1 MQKTDQIASIANRG
15 KKCIIRLK
23 NRTVCY
29 AENGQRSVPL
39 EKTIKNIEQFFLR
52 SPIEV
57 QFTFIKNKSGKAE
70 KAFLKYH
77 SPFNKLQDQHY
88 FGKGLSP
95 NQNIASACFELFE
108 RYCARMRS
116 DDVIT
121 ESSFDELIDIAI
133 DPQNFNLAE
142 NSGFHRTKKIDW
154 IWGYSLSRKV
164 PVLVPANLVF
174 CPYLTSNNEKYI
186 VMSDSNGLASGN
198 NIEEAI
204 LHGLLEVI
212 ERDQVFIS
220 EYNRLPFKR
229 IIPESVPAVCK
240 PTIDYLIDK
249 GYQVSILSGTTD
261 IPVPFIAAFIHHKKS
276 PSNCS
281 VAYGCHPDPALAFER
296 ALTEAIQLLPPS
308 NNHKKWLKSGAP
320 QLYLS
325 NLSDEIHFKILKN
338 QATSNIKE
346 NIEILVS
353 FLNEIESEVIA
364 VDLSQSGIPFP
375 SVRIM
380 ATKLQPYINKDSLRL
395 SQRFF
400 DVPVKLGF
408 RKQPISKSE
417 VKIWPIC
424 GFK

>member
-1 MQKTDQIASIANRG
+1 MQKPDQTTSIANRG
-15 KKCIIRLK
+15 KKCEIRLK

-39 EKTIKNIEQFFLR
+39 EKTIKNIGQFFLR

-57 QFTFIKNKSGKAE
+57 QFTFIKNKSGKAD

-77 SPFNKLQDQHY
+77 SPFNKKQDQHY
-88 FGKGLSP
+88 FGKGLSS
-95 NQNIASACFELFE
+95 NQNFASACFEFIE
-108 RYCARMRS
+108 RYCARMRPG
-116 DDVIT
+116 DVIT
-121 ESSFDELIDIAI
+121 ESSFDELIDLAI
-133 DPQNFNLAE
+133 DPQHFNLAE
-142 NSGFHRTKKIDW
+142 NSSFLRAKKIDW
-154 IWGYSLSRKV
+154 VWGYSLSRKV

-174 CPYLTSNNEKYI
+174 CPYLTSNNDKYI

-198 NIEEAI
+198 NMEEAI
-204 LHGLLEVI
+204 LHGLLEII

-229 IIPESVPAVCK
+229 IIPESVPGACK
-240 PTIDYLIDK
+240 PTIDRLTDK

-261 IPVPFIAAFIHHKKS
+261 IPVPFMAAFIQHKKN

-281 VAYGCHPDPALAFER
+281 VAYGSYPDPALAIER

-308 NNHKKWLKSGAP
+308 NNHKKWLKSGSP
-320 QLYLS
+320 QFYLS
-325 NLSDEIHFKILKN
+325 SLSDEIHFTVLKN
-338 QATSNIKE
+338 RATLNIKE

-353 FLNEIESEVIA
+353 ILKEIESEVIA
-364 VDLSQSGIPFP
+364 VNLSQSEIPFP

-408 RKQPISKSE
+408 RNQPILKSE

-424 GFK
+424 GYK